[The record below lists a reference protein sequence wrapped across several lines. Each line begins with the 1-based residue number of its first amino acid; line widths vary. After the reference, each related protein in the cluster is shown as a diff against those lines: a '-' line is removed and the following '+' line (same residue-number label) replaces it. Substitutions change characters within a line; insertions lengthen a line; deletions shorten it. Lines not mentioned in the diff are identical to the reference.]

1 MAHVWLDADR
11 FAATA
16 SITRRAASKVLLASR
31 SESSPF
37 WRGASL
43 VVREV
48 RSRGGRSGI
57 AYQVRLDSL
66 PPELQEAWKVLQAPC
81 ESRLCHGPK
90 AQWQREFWRDL
101 LDPIA
106 SVGKHSRERGELIS
120 IAAGKR
126 YFAASGK
133 PFRVSVR
140 NIQRK
145 LENYEKSASV
155 AVLGRTKRIDT
166 GMRRTVLSRRWDA
179 AVRADLTD
187 AEMAEIAEKLRR
199 HVRGLVAEGSGGK
212 ELKSFSAHKLADMT
226 IAAGV
231 KIARADAAFQLP
243 DNVFQNERD
252 YRQLY
257 LYRKDRK
264 AYEDTVRPRVKRSRQ
279 GLAPMA
285 IVVGD
290 VHPLDIVRLREDGS
304 EVYGKAIAWLDV
316 ATNRIWMD
324 ILFLEK
330 GKGIRNA
337 DVIQSFIRMCAAW
350 GAPSALY
357 LDNGSEYNFAEF
369 VDDALKLVKDVQV
382 GGAGAE
388 DRVSQIVRARAYNA
402 AAKPIEGIFGVL
414 ETNYFSGLDGW
425 VGGDRTRK
433 KITNVG
439 RPPAPFLGTEDDLR
453 GQIEGCLKRYHHS
466 PQKGSLKGR
475 SPVAVLKAAIDA
487 GWRMTAIDEA
497 SFRVAFAVEKIVVV
511 KQGRIR
517 HGGQLWSCDELSA
530 FVGDRVTILV
540 PKFDQWN
547 RLPLKDRD
555 GQLLGFAAPVRE
567 YGFLE
572 KAGAAASHRAARA
585 NIKGLHRLAKKADSV
600 SRAEEGATVAAALP
614 VYPVAP
620 IGARLTLSPHATA
633 IERAVSISDDDAF
646 TERHRAK
653 EEKQRREN
661 AKRKAFHNRILRKP
675 E

>member
-1 MAHVWLDADR
+1 MSYVWL
-11 FAATA
+11 A
-16 SITRRAASKVLLASR
+16 SAELGSLAGIALRNASVAIAKGAR
-31 SESSPF
+31 GET

-43 VVREV
+43 IVREV

-66 PPELQEAWKVLQAPC
+66 PPELQEAWKALQAPC

-106 SVGKHSRERGELIS
+106 SADKHTRERGELIS
-120 IAAGKR
+120 VAAGKR

-145 LENYEKSASV
+145 LEAYEASASV

-166 GMRRTVLSRRWDA
+166 GMKRTILSRQWDST
-179 AVRADLTD
+179 VRTDLTE
-187 AEMAEIAEKLRR
+187 AQMADMAEKLRR
-199 HVRGLVAEGSGGK
+199 HIRGLVAEGSGGK
-212 ELKSFSAHKLADMT
+212 ELRSFTAHRLADMT

-231 KIARADAAFQLP
+231 KIARSDAAFQLP
-243 DNVFQNERD
+243 DNVFKAERD

-264 AYEDTVRPRVKRSRQ
+264 AYEDTVRPRVKRTRQ
-279 GLAPMA
+279 SLAPMA

-290 VHPLDIVRLREDGS
+290 VHPLDIVKLRDDGS

-316 ATNRIWMD
+316 ATNRIWLD
-324 ILFLEK
+324 ILFLQK

-337 DVIQSFIRMCAAW
+337 DVIRSFIRMCAAW
-350 GAPSALY
+350 GCPSALY
-357 LDNGSEYNFAEF
+357 LDNGSEYNFAPF
-369 VDDALKLVKDVQV
+369 VDDALKLVQDIQMRGVN
-382 GGAGAE
+382 GN
-388 DRVSQIVRARAYNA
+388 DRVSRIVRARAYNA

-414 ETNYFSGLDGW
+414 EGNYFSGLEGW

-439 RPPAPFLGTEDDLR
+439 KPPAPFLGSEDDLR

-466 PQKGSLKGR
+466 PQKGSLEGK
-475 SPVAVLKAAIDA
+475 SPIAAYQAGIDA
-487 GWRMTAIDEA
+487 GWQMTAIEEK
-497 SFRVAFAVEKIVVV
+497 SFRIAFSEEKVAIV
-511 KQGRIR
+511 KQGRIQHR
-517 HGGQLWSCDELSA
+517 GRLWSCDELTSY
-530 FVGDRVTILV
+530 VGDRVTILV
-540 PKFDQWN
+540 PKFEGWN
-547 RLPLKDRD
+547 RLPLKDAD
-555 GQLLGFAAPVRE
+555 GNVFGFASPVRE

-572 KAGAAASHRAARA
+572 TEGAAASHRAAKANVAGLRA
-585 NIKGLHRLAKKADSV
+585 IAKKADSV
-600 SRAEEGATVAAALP
+600 SRAKEGAIVASALP
-614 VYPVAP
+614 DYPVAP
-620 IGARLTLSPHATA
+620 IGATISLSSQAAEIDRGLTITEEDYFDEKRAAQQKKLRAENARSTA
-633 IERAVSISDDDAF
+633 LLARI
-646 TERHRAK
+646 
-653 EEKQRREN
+653 REN
-661 AKRKAFHNRILRKP
+661 RRP
-675 E
+675 

>member
-1 MAHVWLDADR
+1 MLKKSIQ
-11 FAATA
+11 FEA
-16 SITRRAASKVLLASR
+16 S
-31 SESSPF
+31 
-37 WRGASL
+37 WRGSSL

-48 RSRGGRSGI
+48 PSRGGRSGI
-57 AYQVRLDSL
+57 AYQVRMDSL
-66 PPELQEAWKVLQAPC
+66 PPELQEAWKALQAPC

-101 LDPIA
+101 LTPILNA
-106 SVGKHSRERGELIS
+106 GKHSRERGELVAL
-120 IAAGKR
+120 AAGKR
-126 YFAASGK
+126 YFSASGK

-145 LENYEKSASV
+145 LEKYEASASV
-155 AVLGRTKRIDT
+155 AVLGRTKRVDT
-166 GMRRTVLSRRWDA
+166 GMKRTILSRKWDT
-179 AVRADLTD
+179 AVRRDLTEV
-187 AEMAEIAEKLRR
+187 EMANIAGKLRR
-199 HVRGLVAEGSGGK
+199 HIRGLVAEGSGGK
-212 ELKSFSAHKLADMT
+212 ELLSFSAHKLADMT

-231 KIARADAAFQLP
+231 KIARDDAAFQLP
-243 DNVFQNERD
+243 DNVFQAERD

-264 AYEDTVRPRVKRSRQ
+264 AYEDSVRPRVKRTRQ
-279 GLAPMA
+279 DLAPMA
-285 IVVGD
+285 IIVGD
-290 VHPLDIVRLREDGS
+290 VHPLDIVRLRDDGS

-337 DVIQSFIRMCAAW
+337 DVIRSFIAMCAAW
-350 GAPSALY
+350 GAPTALY

-382 GGAGAE
+382 GGASAD

-439 RPPAPFLGTEDDLR
+439 KPPAPFVGTEDDLR

-466 PQKGSLKGR
+466 AQKGSLKGK
-475 SPVAVLKAAIDA
+475 SPVTAYRDAIDA
-487 GWRMTAIDEA
+487 GWHMTAIDEA
-497 SFRVAFAVEKIVVV
+497 SFRIAFAEEKIVVV

-517 HGGQLWSCDELSA
+517 HRGQLWSCDELSA
-530 FVGDRVTILV
+530 FVGDRITILV

-572 KAGAAASHRAARA
+572 KEGAAESHRAAKANVAGLRA
-585 NIKGLHRLAKKADSV
+585 IAKRADNV
-600 SRAEEGATVAAALP
+600 SRAKEGAIVAAALP
-614 VYPVAP
+614 DDPVAP
-620 IGARLTLSPHATA
+620 IGAMISLSSQAAAIDRGLTIP
-633 IERAVSISDDDAF
+633 DDDAF
-646 TERHRAK
+646 DEKRAAQQK
-653 EEKQRREN
+653 KLKAENARSTALLARIREN
-661 AKRKAFHNRILRKP
+661 RQQ
-675 E
+675 